1 MPASSVH
8 RLNIVRAAAKLFRK
22 NGYSKTGLNEILAES
37 KAPKGSL
44 YYYFPQGKEQ
54 LGEEALRFSAR
65 MAVDALEQLRRE
77 NTTAASLL
85 RAFAALLAEWMERS
99 AFRDGCPMA
108 TTILETVPQS
118 AELSLAAREGFAA
131 WRGIFEDMLHS
142 DGAKPDDALRLANL
156 AIAVLEG
163 SLIQARVA
171 QDCSPII
178 ESAEEIA
185 ALMSLRS
192 NRPDT

>member
-54 LGEEALRFSAR
+54 LGEEALRFSAG
-65 MAVDALEQLRRE
+65 MAADALEQLRRE
-77 NTTAASLL
+77 NDTAASLL

-99 AFRDGCPMA
+99 EFRDGCPLA

-118 AELSLAAREGFAA
+118 AALCLAAREGFAA
-131 WRGIFEDMLHS
+131 WRGIFEDMLRS
-142 DGAKPDDALRLANL
+142 DGAEPDDALRLANL

-192 NRPDT
+192 NQP